1 MPSELD
7 VFPER
12 GSDIAG
18 RVDSLFGFVLAVS
31 IFFSLLIAGLILY
44 LGVKY
49 RRRAPDE
56 VGLTDKAPASL
67 EVLWTVIPLGLVLFF
82 FAWGA
87 DVYFAIFRPPADAV
101 QYFAIGKQWM
111 WKFQHPDGRSE
122 INDLHI
128 PVGQAVRM
136 TMTSE
141 DVIHSFYVP
150 EFRVKSDVVPGR
162 YTTLW
167 FRATAPGTYKLFC
180 AEYCGGEHSK
190 MIGRVIAMDPSR
202 YEEWLS
208 GGGTGPGMSAVVSGE
223 ALFNAKGCPTCHR
236 PDTAARAP
244 ILVGLFGKNVTLKD
258 GAAVKADE
266 GYFRESILEPAA
278 KVVAG
283 YQPVMPTY
291 KGQITEDEIIQ
302 ILMYIRSQKAP
313 DVAAGDVHGLAPL
326 DAGPMPDPKV
336 EPDAAPYDATND
348 EKSDEK
354 NSRDDA
360 GAGRRP

>member
-1 MPSELD
+1 MPSDLD
-7 VFPER
+7 VMPER
-12 GSDIAG
+12 GSDIAA
-18 RVDSLFGFVLAVS
+18 RVDTLFYFVLAVS
-31 IFFSLLIAGLILY
+31 AFFSLLIAGLIFY
-44 LGVKY
+44 FGVKY
-49 RRRAPDE
+49 RRRSPDE

-67 EVLWTVIPLGLVLFF
+67 EVLWSIVPLGFVLLFF
-82 FAWGA
+82 GWGA

-101 QYFAIGKQWM
+101 QYFAVGRQWM

-122 INDLHI
+122 INDLHV
-128 PVGQAVRM
+128 PVGQAVKL

-162 YTTLW
+162 YTTIW
-167 FRATAPGTYKLFC
+167 FRASAPGTYRLFC

-202 YEEWLS
+202 YEAWLS
-208 GGGTGPGMSAVVSGE
+208 GGRTGMSAVASGE
-223 ALFNAKGCPTCHR
+223 ALFNSKGCPTCHR

-244 ILVGLFGKNVTLKD
+244 ILAGLFGKTVELQGGATVT
-258 GAAVKADE
+258 ADE

-291 KGQITEDEIIQ
+291 KGQLNEDEIIQ
-302 ILMYIRSQKAP
+302 ILMYIRSQRGPSA
-313 DVAAGDVHGLAPL
+313 AAGDVHGLAPL
-326 DAGPMPDPKV
+326 DAGPMPEPNA
-336 EPDAAPYDATND
+336 EPDAATNI
-348 EKSDEK
+348 EKDG
-354 NSRDDA
+354 RDDA